1 MKEVTTVELDRE
13 DLEGAIYQYL
23 YEKGYVTSKVDFVYE
38 NNMFLGVSEIAG
50 AKVVVDH
57 KK

>member
-13 DLEGAIYQYL
+13 DLGDAIYQYL
-23 YEKGYVTSKVDFVYE
+23 YEKGYVTSKVEFVYE
-38 NNMFLGVSEIAG
+38 INRFTGNTIVAG
-50 AKVVVDH
+50 AKVVVEH